1 LSVDA
6 SSTLRSST
14 PKGHAKGPKDCC
26 TEGCQA
32 LTSKTQWDASGCQD
46 QES

>member
-1 LSVDA
+1 LSTNA

-14 PKGHAKGPKDCC
+14 PEGRAEGTEDCC

-32 LTSKTQWDASGCQD
+32 FTSKTQ
-46 QES
+46 